1 MAFRR
6 SSVRSRPAPQYYP
19 PMKKKLQPIYLAL
32 AGLLVFSSCSSTRQ
46 MMSRQRKDMEIPE
59 KAEPYPKPTP
69 RAKLLGELTAPR
81 TCYDVTFYEL
91 NIDIDLDNRMIAG
104 YVDFYAWAVNEFTE
118 LQFDL
123 AKNMVLDE
131 VNYKGRSLT
140 YTREEDA
147 VFVTFPAVQAGTQF
161 QFRVTYH
168 GKPAEAKK
176 PPWDGGFVWEK
187 DKAGRDFVGVACEG
201 DGASLWWPC
210 KDHPTEEPDSMAI
223 NITVPSDIMCVAN
236 GRLREKVE
244 TDVKTSYKWF
254 VTKPINNYNV
264 SVNIANYAVIADT
277 IHSVTGIQPVTYYVL
292 DYNET
297 VAREHFKEARAMMR
311 SLEKFFG
318 PFPWWEDGYKLV
330 ETPYLGMEHQT
341 AVAYGNDFKT
351 YERGIRTIY
360 GYMDYIIL
368 HETAHEWWGNNIT
381 ACDGADVWLHEGF
394 AVYSEVLYVEDQL
407 GYPMSIHYLLELRRG
422 IQNRRAIVGPR
433 GEYYWGFEDAYNK
446 GAWILHTLRS
456 VLDDDAMFF
465 GILKGFQQEFAAQI
479 VCTEDL
485 VEYINN
491 ATVKDFTPFFDQYI
505 FDRRPPTLE
514 YSLTKDKLLYRYT
527 GILPEFSMPVNVLVN
542 KDEVRLQPSMATQTL
557 TIPDYATVQIMDWEY
572 LILKKENSKLQE
584 N

>member
-1 MAFRR
+1 
-6 SSVRSRPAPQYYP
+6 
-19 PMKKKLQPIYLAL
+19 
-32 AGLLVFSSCSSTRQ
+32 
-46 MMSRQRKDMEIPE
+46 MSRQRKDMEIPE
-59 KAEPYPKPTP
+59 KAEPYPDPTP

-91 NIDIDLDNRMIAG
+91 NIDIDLDDRMIAG

-147 VFVTFPAVQAGTQF
+147 VFVTFPAVQAGRKF

-168 GKPAEAKK
+168 GEPAQAKK

-244 TDVKTSYKWF
+244 TDVKTTYKWF

-264 SVNIANYAVIADT
+264 SVNIANYTVIADT
-277 IHSVTGIQPVTYYVL
+277 IHSVTGIQPATYYVL
-292 DYNET
+292 DYNEA
-297 VAREHFKEARAMMR
+297 VAREHFKEARVMMR

-318 PFPWWEDGYKLV
+318 PFPFWEDGYKLV

-394 AVYSEVLYVEDQL
+394 AMYSEVLYVEDQL
-407 GYPMSIHYLLELRRG
+407 GYPMSIHYLLERRRG

-456 VLDDDAMFF
+456 VLDDDTMFF
-465 GILKGFQQEFAAQI
+465 GILKGFQQEFASQI

-491 ATVKDFTPFFDQYI
+491 VTGQDFKPFFDQYI

-572 LILKKENSKLQE
+572 LILKKENADLQE

>member
-46 MMSRQRKDMEIPE
+46 MMSRQRLDMEIPE

-223 NITVPSDIMCVAN
+223 NITVPSNIMCVAN

-297 VAREHFKEARAMMR
+297 VAREHFKEARTMMR

-433 GEYYWGFEDAYNK
+433 GEYYWGFEDAYTK

>member
-46 MMSRQRKDMEIPE
+46 MMSRQRQDMEIPE
-59 KAEPYPKPTP
+59 KAEPYPDPTP

-91 NIDIDLDNRMIAG
+91 NIDIDLDDRMIAG
-104 YVDFYAWAVNEFTE
+104 YVDFYAWAVNTFTE

-147 VFVTFPAVQAGTQF
+147 VFVTFPAVQAGRQF

-168 GKPAEAKK
+168 GEPAQAKK

-244 TDVKTSYKWF
+244 TDVKTTYKWF

-264 SVNIANYAVIADT
+264 SVNIANYTVIADT
-277 IHSVTGIQPVTYYVL
+277 IHSVTGIQPATYYVL
-292 DYNET
+292 DYNEA
-297 VAREHFKEARAMMR
+297 VAREHFKEARVMMR

-318 PFPWWEDGYKLV
+318 PFPFWEDGYKLV

-394 AVYSEVLYVEDQL
+394 AMYSEVLYVEDQL
-407 GYPMSIHYLLELRRG
+407 GYPMSIHYLLERRRG

-456 VLDDDAMFF
+456 VLDDDTMFF
-465 GILKGFQQEFAAQI
+465 GILKGFQQEFASQI

-491 ATVKDFTPFFDQYI
+491 VTGQDFKPFFDQYI

-542 KDEVRLQPSMATQTL
+542 KDEVRLQPLMETQTL

-572 LILKKENSKLQE
+572 LILKKENPDLEE

>member
-19 PMKKKLQPIYLAL
+19 PMKNKLQPIFFAL

-59 KAEPYPKPTP
+59 KAEPYPDPTP

-91 NIDIDLDNRMIAG
+91 NIDIDLDDRMIAG

-147 VFVTFPAVQAGTQF
+147 VFVTFPAVQAGRQF

-168 GKPAEAKK
+168 GEPAQAKK

-244 TDVKTSYKWF
+244 TDVKTTYKWF

-264 SVNIANYAVIADT
+264 SVNIANYTVIADT
-277 IHSVTGIQPVTYYVL
+277 IHSVTGIQPATYYVL
-292 DYNET
+292 DYNEA
-297 VAREHFKEARAMMR
+297 VAREHFKEARVMMR

-318 PFPWWEDGYKLV
+318 PFPFWEDGYKLV

-394 AVYSEVLYVEDQL
+394 AMYSEVLYVEDQL
-407 GYPMSIHYLLELRRG
+407 GYPMSIHYLLERRRG

-456 VLDDDAMFF
+456 VLDDDTMFF
-465 GILKGFQQEFAAQI
+465 GILKGFQQEFASQI

-491 ATVKDFTPFFDQYI
+491 VTGQDFKPFFDQYI

-572 LILKKENSKLQE
+572 LILKKENADLQE

>member
-19 PMKKKLQPIYLAL
+19 PMKKKHQPIFFAL

-59 KAEPYPKPTP
+59 KAEPYPDPTP

-91 NIDIDLDNRMIAG
+91 NIDIDLDDRMIAG

-147 VFVTFPAVQAGTQF
+147 VFVTFPAVQAGRQF

-168 GKPAEAKK
+168 GEPAQAKK

-244 TDVKTSYKWF
+244 TDVKTTYKWF

-264 SVNIANYAVIADT
+264 SVNIANYTVIADT
-277 IHSVTGIQPVTYYVL
+277 IHSVTGIQPATYYVL
-292 DYNET
+292 DYNEA

-318 PFPWWEDGYKLV
+318 PFPFWEDGYKLV

-394 AVYSEVLYVEDQL
+394 AMYSEVLYVEDQL
-407 GYPMSIHYLLELRRG
+407 GYPMSIHYLLERRRG

-456 VLDDDAMFF
+456 VLDDDTMFF
-465 GILKGFQQEFAAQI
+465 GILKGFQQEFASQI

-491 ATVKDFTPFFDQYI
+491 VTGQDFKSFFDQYI

-572 LILKKENSKLQE
+572 LILKKENADLQE

>member
-19 PMKKKLQPIYLAL
+19 PMKNKLQLIFFAL

-46 MMSRQRKDMEIPE
+46 MMSRQRLDMEIPE

-91 NIDIDLDNRMIAG
+91 NIDIDLDDRMIAG

-147 VFVTFPAVQAGTQF
+147 VFVTFPAVQAGRQF

-168 GKPAEAKK
+168 GEPAQAKK

-223 NITVPSDIMCVAN
+223 NITVPSNIMCVAN

-244 TDVKTSYKWF
+244 TDVKTTYKWF

-277 IHSVTGIQPVTYYVL
+277 IHSVTGIQPATYYVL
-292 DYNET
+292 DYNEA

-318 PFPWWEDGYKLV
+318 PFPFWEDGYKLV

-394 AVYSEVLYVEDQL
+394 AMYSEVLYVEDQL
-407 GYPMSIHYLLELRRG
+407 GYPMSIHYLLERRRG

-456 VLDDDAMFF
+456 VLDDDTMFF
-465 GILKGFQQEFAAQI
+465 GILKGFQQEFASQI

-485 VEYINN
+485 VEYINSV
-491 ATVKDFTPFFDQYI
+491 TGQDFKPFFDQYI

>member
-46 MMSRQRKDMEIPE
+46 MMSRQRLDMEIPE
-59 KAEPYPKPTP
+59 KAEPYPKPPP

-223 NITVPSDIMCVAN
+223 NITVPSNIMCVAN

-433 GEYYWGFEDAYNK
+433 GEYYWGFEDAYTK

>member
-19 PMKKKLQPIYLAL
+19 PMKKNFQPIYLAL

-59 KAEPYPKPTP
+59 KAEPYPDPTP

-91 NIDIDLDNRMIAG
+91 NIDIDLDDRMIAG

-147 VFVTFPAVQAGTQF
+147 VFVTFPAVQAGRQF

-168 GKPAEAKK
+168 GEPAQAKK

-244 TDVKTSYKWF
+244 TDVKTTYKWF

-264 SVNIANYAVIADT
+264 SVNIANYTVIADT
-277 IHSVTGIQPVTYYVL
+277 IHSVTGIQPATYYVL
-292 DYNET
+292 DYNEA
-297 VAREHFKEARAMMR
+297 VAREHFKEARVMMR

-318 PFPWWEDGYKLV
+318 PFPFWEDGYKLV

-394 AVYSEVLYVEDQL
+394 AMYSEVLYVEDQL

-456 VLDDDAMFF
+456 VLDDDTMFF

-572 LILKKENSKLQE
+572 LILKKENADLQE

>member
-19 PMKKKLQPIYLAL
+19 PMKKILQPIFFAL

-59 KAEPYPKPTP
+59 KAEPYPDPTP

-91 NIDIDLDNRMIAG
+91 NIDIDLDDRMIAG

-147 VFVTFPAVQAGTQF
+147 VFVTFPAVQAGRQF

-168 GKPAEAKK
+168 GEPAQAKK

-244 TDVKTSYKWF
+244 TDVKTTYKWF

-264 SVNIANYAVIADT
+264 SVNIANYTVIADT
-277 IHSVTGIQPVTYYVL
+277 IHSVTGIQPATYYVL
-292 DYNET
+292 DYNEA

-318 PFPWWEDGYKLV
+318 PFPFWEDGYKLV

-394 AVYSEVLYVEDQL
+394 AMYSEVLYVEDQL
-407 GYPMSIHYLLELRRG
+407 GYPMSIHYLLERRRG

-456 VLDDDAMFF
+456 VLDDDTMFF
-465 GILKGFQQEFAAQI
+465 GILKGFQQEFASQI

-491 ATVKDFTPFFDQYI
+491 VTGQDFKPFFDQYI

>member
-1 MAFRR
+1 MAFWALP
-6 SSVRSRPAPQYYP
+6 VRFRPGPRFCYL
-19 PMKKKLQPIYLAL
+19 MKKNLQPILL
-32 AGLLVFSSCSSTRQ
+32 GLIGILVFSSCSSTRQ
-46 MMSRQRKDMEIPE
+46 MMNRHRRGMEIPE
-59 KAEPYPKPTP
+59 EAEPYPKPTP

-81 TCYDVTFYEL
+81 ICYDVTFYDL
-91 NIDIDLDNRMIAG
+91 NIEIDLDNRKIAG
-104 YVDFYAWAVNEFTE
+104 YVGFHARAVNDFTE

-131 VNYKGRSLT
+131 VNYKGKTLSYIRK
-140 YTREEDA
+140 EDA
-147 VFVTFPAVQAGTQF
+147 VFVIFPAVAAGTQF

-168 GKPAEAKK
+168 GEPVEAKR

-187 DKAGRDFVGVACEG
+187 DKADRDFVAVACEG

-223 NITVPSDIMCVAN
+223 NITVPSNIMCVAN

-244 TDVKTSYKWF
+244 TDVKTTYKWF

-277 IHSVTGIQPVTYYVL
+277 IHSVTGIQPATYYVL

-297 VAREHFKEARAMMR
+297 VAKEHFKEARDMMR

-341 AVAYGNDFKT
+341 AVAYGNNFKT
-351 YERGIRTIY
+351 YEHGIRTIY
-360 GYMDYIIL
+360 GYIDNIIL

-394 AVYSEVLYVEDQL
+394 AMYSEVLYVEDQL
-407 GYPMSIHYLLELRRG
+407 GYPMSIHYLLERRRT

-433 GEYYWGFEDAYNK
+433 DEYYWGFEDAYNK

-465 GILKGFQQEFAAQI
+465 GILKGFQREFASQI

-491 ATVKDFTPFFDQYI
+491 VTGRDFRPFFDQYI

-514 YSLTKDKLLYRYT
+514 YSLSNDKLLYRYT

-542 KDEVRLQPSMATQTL
+542 KEEVRLQPTTVVQVL
-557 TIPDYATVQIMDWEY
+557 KIPDYATVQIMDWEY
-572 LILKKENSKLQE
+572 LILKKENPELKE

>member
-46 MMSRQRKDMEIPE
+46 MMSRQRLDMEIPE
-59 KAEPYPKPTP
+59 KAEPYPDPTP

-223 NITVPSDIMCVAN
+223 NITVPSNIMCVAN

-297 VAREHFKEARAMMR
+297 VAREHFKEARTMMR

>member
-46 MMSRQRKDMEIPE
+46 MMSRQRLDMEIPE

-223 NITVPSDIMCVAN
+223 NITVPSNIMCVAN

-297 VAREHFKEARAMMR
+297 VAREHFKEARTMMR

>member
-46 MMSRQRKDMEIPE
+46 MMSRQRLDMEIPE

-104 YVDFYAWAVNEFTE
+104 YVNFYAWAVNEFTE

-223 NITVPSDIMCVAN
+223 NITVPSNIMCVAN

>member
-19 PMKKKLQPIYLAL
+19 PMKNKLQPIFFAL

-46 MMSRQRKDMEIPE
+46 MMSRQRQDMEIPE
-59 KAEPYPKPTP
+59 KAEPYPDPTP

-91 NIDIDLDNRMIAG
+91 NIDIDLDDRMIAG

-147 VFVTFPAVQAGTQF
+147 VFVTFPAVQAGRQF

-168 GKPAEAKK
+168 GEPAQAKK

-244 TDVKTSYKWF
+244 TDVKTTYKWF

-277 IHSVTGIQPVTYYVL
+277 IHSVTGIQPATYYVL
-292 DYNET
+292 DYNEA

-318 PFPWWEDGYKLV
+318 PFPFWEDGYKLV

-394 AVYSEVLYVEDQL
+394 AMYSEVLYVEDQL
-407 GYPMSIHYLLELRRG
+407 GYPMSIHYLLERRRG

-456 VLDDDAMFF
+456 VLDDDTMFF
-465 GILKGFQQEFAAQI
+465 GILKGFQQEFASQI

-491 ATVKDFTPFFDQYI
+491 VTGQDFKPFFDQYI

>member
-46 MMSRQRKDMEIPE
+46 MMSRERLDMEIPE

-223 NITVPSDIMCVAN
+223 NITVPSNIMCVAN

-244 TDVKTSYKWF
+244 TDVKTTYKWF

-264 SVNIANYAVIADT
+264 SVNIANYTVIADT
-277 IHSVTGIQPVTYYVL
+277 IHSVTGIQPATYYVL

-394 AVYSEVLYVEDQL
+394 AMYSEVLYVEDQL
-407 GYPMSIHYLLELRRG
+407 GYPMSIHYLLERRRG

>member
-46 MMSRQRKDMEIPE
+46 MMSRQRLDMEIPE

-91 NIDIDLDNRMIAG
+91 NIDIDLDDRMIAG

-223 NITVPSDIMCVAN
+223 NITVPSNIMCVAN

>member
-19 PMKKKLQPIYLAL
+19 PMKKTLQPIYLAL

-59 KAEPYPKPTP
+59 KAEPYPDPTP

-91 NIDIDLDNRMIAG
+91 NIDIDLDDRMIAG

-147 VFVTFPAVQAGTQF
+147 VFVTFPAVQAGRQF

-168 GKPAEAKK
+168 GEPAQAKK

-210 KDHPTEEPDSMAI
+210 KDHPTEEPD
-223 NITVPSDIMCVAN
+223 MCVAN

-244 TDVKTSYKWF
+244 TDVKTTYKWF

-264 SVNIANYAVIADT
+264 SVNIANYTVIADT
-277 IHSVTGIQPVTYYVL
+277 IHSVTGIQPATYYVL
-292 DYNET
+292 DYNEA

-318 PFPWWEDGYKLV
+318 PFPFWEDGYKLV

-381 ACDGADVWLHEGF
+381 ACDGADVWLHGSTGLPHEYPLPAG
-394 AVYSEVLYVEDQL
+394 AAPWNSE
-407 GYPMSIHYLLELRRG
+407 SSRHC
-422 IQNRRAIVGPR
+422 RAQR
-433 GEYYWGFEDAYNK
+433 
-446 GAWILHTLRS
+446 
-456 VLDDDAMFF
+456 
-465 GILKGFQQEFAAQI
+465 
-479 VCTEDL
+479 
-485 VEYINN
+485 
-491 ATVKDFTPFFDQYI
+491 
-505 FDRRPPTLE
+505 
-514 YSLTKDKLLYRYT
+514 
-527 GILPEFSMPVNVLVN
+527 
-542 KDEVRLQPSMATQTL
+542 
-557 TIPDYATVQIMDWEY
+557 
-572 LILKKENSKLQE
+572 
-584 N
+584 

>member
-19 PMKKKLQPIYLAL
+19 PMKKTLQPIYLAL

-46 MMSRQRKDMEIPE
+46 MMSRQRQDMEIPE
-59 KAEPYPKPTP
+59 KAEPYPDPTP

-91 NIDIDLDNRMIAG
+91 NIDIDLDDRMIAG

-147 VFVTFPAVQAGTQF
+147 VFVTFPAVQAGRKF

-168 GKPAEAKK
+168 GEPAQAKK

-244 TDVKTSYKWF
+244 TDVKTTYKWF

-264 SVNIANYAVIADT
+264 SVNIANYTVIADT
-277 IHSVTGIQPVTYYVL
+277 IHSVTGIQPATYYVL
-292 DYNET
+292 DYNEA

-318 PFPWWEDGYKLV
+318 PFPFWEDGYKLV

-394 AVYSEVLYVEDQL
+394 AMYSEVLYVEDQL
-407 GYPMSIHYLLELRRG
+407 GYPMSIHYLLERRRG

-456 VLDDDAMFF
+456 VLDDDTMFF
-465 GILKGFQQEFAAQI
+465 GILKGFQQEFASQI

-491 ATVKDFTPFFDQYI
+491 VTGQDFKPFFDQYI

-572 LILKKENSKLQE
+572 LILKKENADLQE

>member
-19 PMKKKLQPIYLAL
+19 PMKKTLQPIYLAL

-59 KAEPYPKPTP
+59 KAEPYPDPTP

-91 NIDIDLDNRMIAG
+91 NIDIDLDDRMIAG

-147 VFVTFPAVQAGTQF
+147 VFVTFPAVQAGRQF

-168 GKPAEAKK
+168 GEPAQAKK

-244 TDVKTSYKWF
+244 TDVKTTYKWF

-264 SVNIANYAVIADT
+264 SVNIANYTVIADT
-277 IHSVTGIQPVTYYVL
+277 IHSVTGIQPATYYVL
-292 DYNET
+292 DYNEA

-318 PFPWWEDGYKLV
+318 PFPFWEDGYKLV

-456 VLDDDAMFF
+456 VLDDDTMFF
-465 GILKGFQQEFAAQI
+465 GILKGFQQEFASQI

-491 ATVKDFTPFFDQYI
+491 VTGQDFKPFFDQYI

-572 LILKKENSKLQE
+572 LILKKENADLQE

>member
-46 MMSRQRKDMEIPE
+46 MMSRERLDMEIPE

-223 NITVPSDIMCVAN
+223 NITVPSNIMCVAN

>member
-46 MMSRQRKDMEIPE
+46 MMSRQRLDMEIPE

-223 NITVPSDIMCVAN
+223 NITVPSNIMCVAN

-318 PFPWWEDGYKLV
+318 PFAWWEDGYKLV

-433 GEYYWGFEDAYNK
+433 GEYYWGFEDAYTK

>member
-19 PMKKKLQPIYLAL
+19 PMKNKLQLIFFAL

-46 MMSRQRKDMEIPE
+46 MMSRQRLDMEIPE

-91 NIDIDLDNRMIAG
+91 NIDIDLDDRMIAG

-147 VFVTFPAVQAGTQF
+147 VFVTFPAVQAGRQF

-168 GKPAEAKK
+168 GEPAQAKK

-244 TDVKTSYKWF
+244 TDVKTTYKWF

-277 IHSVTGIQPVTYYVL
+277 IHSVTGIQPATYYVL
-292 DYNET
+292 DYNEA

-318 PFPWWEDGYKLV
+318 PFPFWEDGYKLV

-394 AVYSEVLYVEDQL
+394 AMYSEVLYVEDQL
-407 GYPMSIHYLLELRRG
+407 GYPMSIHYLLERRRG

-456 VLDDDAMFF
+456 VLDDDTMFF
-465 GILKGFQQEFAAQI
+465 GILKGFQQEFASQI

-491 ATVKDFTPFFDQYI
+491 VTGQDFKPFFDQYI

>member
-46 MMSRQRKDMEIPE
+46 MMSRQRLDMEIPE

-104 YVDFYAWAVNEFTE
+104 YVDFYAWAVNTFTE

-223 NITVPSDIMCVAN
+223 NITVPSNIMCVAN

-318 PFPWWEDGYKLV
+318 PFPFWEDGYKLV

>member
-59 KAEPYPKPTP
+59 KAEPYPDPTP

-223 NITVPSDIMCVAN
+223 NITVPSNIMCVAN

-318 PFPWWEDGYKLV
+318 PFPFWEDGYKLV

-394 AVYSEVLYVEDQL
+394 AMYSEVLYVEDQL

>member
-19 PMKKKLQPIYLAL
+19 PMKKTLQPIYLAL

-59 KAEPYPKPTP
+59 KAEPYPDPTP

-91 NIDIDLDNRMIAG
+91 NIDIDLDDRMIAG

-147 VFVTFPAVQAGTQF
+147 VFVTFPAVQAGRKF

-168 GKPAEAKK
+168 GEPAQAKK

-244 TDVKTSYKWF
+244 TDVKTTYKWF

-277 IHSVTGIQPVTYYVL
+277 IHSVTGIQPATYYVL
-292 DYNET
+292 DYNEA

-318 PFPWWEDGYKLV
+318 PFPFWEDGYKLV

-394 AVYSEVLYVEDQL
+394 AMYSEVLYVEDQL
-407 GYPMSIHYLLELRRG
+407 GYPMSIHYLLERRRG

-456 VLDDDAMFF
+456 VLDDDTMFF
-465 GILKGFQQEFAAQI
+465 GILKGFQQEFASQI

-485 VEYINN
+485 VEYINSV
-491 ATVKDFTPFFDQYI
+491 TGQDFKPFFDQYI

>member
-19 PMKKKLQPIYLAL
+19 PMKNKLQLIFFAL

-59 KAEPYPKPTP
+59 KAEPYPDPTP

-91 NIDIDLDNRMIAG
+91 NIDIDLDDRMIAG

-147 VFVTFPAVQAGTQF
+147 VFVTFPAVQAGRKF

-168 GKPAEAKK
+168 GEPAQAKK

-244 TDVKTSYKWF
+244 TDVKTTYKWF

-264 SVNIANYAVIADT
+264 SVNIANYTVIADT
-277 IHSVTGIQPVTYYVL
+277 IHSVTGIQPATYYVL
-292 DYNET
+292 DYNEA
-297 VAREHFKEARAMMR
+297 VAREHFKEARVMMR

-318 PFPWWEDGYKLV
+318 PFPFWEDGYKLV

-394 AVYSEVLYVEDQL
+394 AMYSEVLYVEDQL
-407 GYPMSIHYLLELRRG
+407 GYPMSIHYLLERRRG

-456 VLDDDAMFF
+456 VLDDDTMFF
-465 GILKGFQQEFAAQI
+465 GILKGFQQEFASQI

-491 ATVKDFTPFFDQYI
+491 VTGQDFKPFFDQYI

-572 LILKKENSKLQE
+572 LILKKENADLQE

>member
-46 MMSRQRKDMEIPE
+46 MMSRQRLDMEIPE

-91 NIDIDLDNRMIAG
+91 NIDIDLDDRMIAG

-223 NITVPSDIMCVAN
+223 NITVPSNIMCVAN

-422 IQNRRAIVGPR
+422 IQKRRAIVGHS
-433 GEYYWGFEDAYNK
+433 GEYYWGFEDAYTK

>member
-1 MAFRR
+1 M
-6 SSVRSRPAPQYYP
+6 SSVRSRSDPRFCYL
-19 PMKKKLQPIYLAL
+19 MKKNLQPILLAL
-32 AGLLVFSSCSSTRQ
+32 TGLLVFSSCSSTRQ
-46 MMSRQRKDMEIPE
+46 MMDRRRSGMEIPE
-59 KAEPYPKPTP
+59 EAEPYPKPTP

-81 TCYDVTFYEL
+81 ICYDVTFYDL
-91 NIDIDLDNRMIAG
+91 NIEIDLENRKIAG
-104 YVDFYAWAVNEFTE
+104 YVNFHALAVNDFTE

-131 VNYKGRSLT
+131 VNYKGKTLT
-140 YTREEDA
+140 YVREEDA
-147 VFVTFPAVQAGTQF
+147 VFVIFPAVVAGTKF

-168 GKPAEAKK
+168 GEPVEAKR

-187 DKAGRDFVGVACEG
+187 DKADRDFVAVACEG

-244 TDVKTSYKWF
+244 TDVKTTYKWF

-264 SVNIANYAVIADT
+264 SVNIANYAVIVDT
-277 IHSVTGIQPVTYYVL
+277 IHSVTGIQPATYYVL
-292 DYNET
+292 DYNEA
-297 VAREHFKEARAMMR
+297 VAREHFKEARDMMR

-351 YERGIRTIY
+351 YEHGIRTIY

-394 AVYSEVLYVEDQL
+394 AMYAEVLYVEDQL
-407 GYPMSIHYLLELRRG
+407 GYPMSIHYLLERRRG

-465 GILKGFQQEFAAQI
+465 GILKGFQREFGSQI

-491 ATVKDFTPFFDQYI
+491 VTGQDFKPFFDQYI

-514 YSLTKDKLLYRYT
+514 YNLLDDKLLYRYT
-527 GILPEFSMPVNVLVN
+527 GILPEFSMPLNVLVN
-542 KDEVRLQPSMATQTL
+542 KDEVRLQPTTVTQTL
-557 TIPDYATVQIMDWEY
+557 TIPNYATVQVMDWEY
-572 LILKKENSKLQE
+572 LILKKENPDLKE

>member
-46 MMSRQRKDMEIPE
+46 MMSRQRLDMEIPE

-223 NITVPSDIMCVAN
+223 NITVPSNIMCVAN

-297 VAREHFKEARAMMR
+297 VAREHFKEARTMMR

-422 IQNRRAIVGPR
+422 IQHRRAIVGPR

>member
-46 MMSRQRKDMEIPE
+46 MMSRQRLDMEIPE

-223 NITVPSDIMCVAN
+223 NITVPSNIMCVAN

-244 TDVKTSYKWF
+244 TDVKTTYKWF

-277 IHSVTGIQPVTYYVL
+277 IHSVTGIQPATYYVL
-292 DYNET
+292 DYNEA
-297 VAREHFKEARAMMR
+297 VAREHFKEARTMMR

>member
-46 MMSRQRKDMEIPE
+46 MMSRERLDMEIPE

-244 TDVKTSYKWF
+244 TDVKTTYKWF

>member
-19 PMKKKLQPIYLAL
+19 PMKKKLQPIFFAL

-46 MMSRQRKDMEIPE
+46 MMSRQRKDIEIPE
-59 KAEPYPKPTP
+59 KAEPYPDPTP

-91 NIDIDLDNRMIAG
+91 NIDIDLDDRMIAG

-147 VFVTFPAVQAGTQF
+147 VFVTFPAVQAGRQF

-168 GKPAEAKK
+168 GEPAQAKK

-244 TDVKTSYKWF
+244 TDVKTTYKWF

-264 SVNIANYAVIADT
+264 SVNIANYTVIADT
-277 IHSVTGIQPVTYYVL
+277 IHSVTGIQPATYYVL
-292 DYNET
+292 DYNEA

-318 PFPWWEDGYKLV
+318 PFPFWEDGYKLV

-394 AVYSEVLYVEDQL
+394 AMYSEVLYVEDQL
-407 GYPMSIHYLLELRRG
+407 GYPMSIHYLLERRRG

-456 VLDDDAMFF
+456 VLDDDTMFF
-465 GILKGFQQEFAAQI
+465 GILKGFQQEFASQI

-491 ATVKDFTPFFDQYI
+491 VTGQDFKPFFDQYI

-542 KDEVRLQPSMATQTL
+542 KDEVRLQPLMETQTL

-572 LILKKENSKLQE
+572 LILKKENAALQE

>member
-19 PMKKKLQPIYLAL
+19 PMKNKLQLIFFAL

-59 KAEPYPKPTP
+59 KAEPYPDPTP

-91 NIDIDLDNRMIAG
+91 NIDIDLDDRMIAG

-147 VFVTFPAVQAGTQF
+147 VFVTFPAVQAGRQF

-168 GKPAEAKK
+168 GEPAQAKK

-244 TDVKTSYKWF
+244 TDVKTTYKWF

-264 SVNIANYAVIADT
+264 SVNIANYTVIADT
-277 IHSVTGIQPVTYYVL
+277 IHSVTGIQPATYYVL
-292 DYNET
+292 DYNEA

-318 PFPWWEDGYKLV
+318 PFPFWEDGYKLV

-456 VLDDDAMFF
+456 VLDDDTMFF
-465 GILKGFQQEFAAQI
+465 GILKGFQQEFASQI

-491 ATVKDFTPFFDQYI
+491 VTGQDFKPFFDQYI

>member
-46 MMSRQRKDMEIPE
+46 MMSRQRLDMEIPE

-91 NIDIDLDNRMIAG
+91 NIDIDLDNRLIAG

-223 NITVPSDIMCVAN
+223 NITVPSNIMCVAN

-433 GEYYWGFEDAYNK
+433 GEYYWGFEDAYTK